1 MHPSMR
7 HVFRGA
13 SVLFALTLAA
23 TACGGD
29 DSSSSDTTTT
39 AAGASTTKAAG
50 DGSSST
56 AKPAETTTSAAMAE
70 LPETTLNASGAT
82 FPKAFYD
89 EAIIEFEDA
98 QPKVTINYAGGG
110 SGKGRTD
117 LQEQQVDFAGSDG
130 LVKDED
136 RPNYKGGEFL
146 YFPTVAAP
154 ITVSFNVSGV
164 DKLQLSADTIAKI
177 FQGQATSWDDAAIA
191 ADNPGAKLPATP
203 ITVARRADGS
213 GTTENFTKFLVAAA
227 PTAWTLKSGSTVE
240 WPANT
245 QGAQGNAGV
254 AGLISATDGAIG
266 YVDYSDAKATGLKFA
281 SIKNAAGKY
290 VEPSL
295 DAVSA
300 ALDGAEIKPDLSY
313 NPINAAGEKTYPI
326 AAPTWILVYK
336 NQTDHNKGEATKAF
350 LHYLLTDGQ
359 KLAPDVDYAPLPASL
374 VTKAMA
380 QLDQIVIPA

>member
-1 MHPSMR
+1 MR
-7 HVFRGA
+7 GS
-13 SVLFALTLAA
+13 SVLFAAALVA

-29 DSSSSDTTTT
+29 DSSSESTTTT
-39 AAGASTTKAAG
+39 AAAAQGG
-50 DGSSST
+50 DGS
-56 AKPAETTTSAAMAE
+56 TTTAAQSTTTEAAE
-70 LPETTLNASGAT
+70 EDVELAEATLNASGAT

-89 EAIIEFEDA
+89 EAIIEFADL
-98 QPKVTINYAGGG
+98 QPNITINYAGGG

-154 ITVSFNVSGV
+154 ITVSFNLDGV
-164 DKLQLSADTIAKI
+164 DELQLSADTIAKI
-177 FQGQATSWDDAAIA
+177 FQAEITSWDDAAIK
-191 ADNPGAKLPATP
+191 ADNPDADLPATP
-203 ITVARRADGS
+203 ITVARRSDGS

-227 PTAWTLKSGSTVE
+227 PDTWKLKSGSTVE

-254 AGLISATDGAIG
+254 AALIQATDGAIG
-266 YVDYSDAKATGLKFA
+266 YVDFSDAKATGLTFA
-281 SIKNAAGKY
+281 SIKNKAGKF

-295 DAVSA
+295 EATSA
-300 ALDGAEIKPDLSY
+300 ALDTAEVNDDLSY
-313 NPINAAGEKTYPI
+313 NPINAPGEDAYPI

-336 NQTDHNKGEATKAF
+336 NQTDKAKGEATKAF
-350 LHYLLTDGQ
+350 LEYILTDGQ
-359 KLAPDVDYAPLPASL
+359 ALAPDIDYAPLPDGL
-374 VTKAMA
+374 DEKALA
-380 QLDQIVIPA
+380 QLDEIVIPS